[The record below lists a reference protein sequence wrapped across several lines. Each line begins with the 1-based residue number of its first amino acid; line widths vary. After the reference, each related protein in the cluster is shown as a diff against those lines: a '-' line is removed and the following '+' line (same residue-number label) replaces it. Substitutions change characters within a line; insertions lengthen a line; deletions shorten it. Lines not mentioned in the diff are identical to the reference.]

1 MIVITY
7 RRVFFGLSAALA
19 ALAVGALLIFGLR
32 FGIDFTGGALV
43 EVSYGGVVPGSLEVS
58 GALDAAG
65 FSGYSLRASEQ
76 GYILRTAALSEEER
90 AMLETVFSANG
101 SDARVERLT
110 EVGPTIG
117 KELRTKALI
126 ALGAVLL
133 AILLFVAF
141 AFRKVSEPVS
151 SWVYGFIAL
160 VTLAFD
166 VVVPV
171 GFYAALGH
179 FFDAQVD
186 TLFITAALTILGY
199 SVHDTIVVFDRVR
212 ENLRLNKEQ
221 NRREDFTLT
230 AGRALNQTIVRSINT
245 SLTTIVALS
254 ALFFLGPEATQDFSL
269 TLLVGI
275 AAGTYSSI
283 CLATPLLV
291 WVEGRRKDGRTR
303 A

>member
-7 RRVFFGLSAALA
+7 RKVFFAISFALVGLAIGSILS
-19 ALAVGALLIFGLR
+19 FGLR

-43 EVSYGGVVPGSLEVS
+43 EVSYSGATPAASEVS
-58 GALDAAG
+58 VALDSAG
-65 FSGYSLRASEQ
+65 FSGYSLRATEG
-76 GYILRTAALSEEER
+76 GYILRTAELSETER
-90 AMLETVFSANG
+90 AALEEVFSAAG
-101 SDARVERLT
+101 SDASVVRLT

-117 KELRTKALI
+117 RELRAKAFV
-126 ALGAVLL
+126 ALGVVLL
-133 AILLFVAF
+133 AILLFIAF

-151 SWVYGFIAL
+151 SWVYGLIAL

-171 GFYAALGH
+171 GFYAALGA

-186 TLFITAALTILGY
+186 ALFITAVLTILGY

-221 NRREDFTLT
+221 NRREEFSIT
-230 AGRALNQTIVRSINT
+230 AGRALNQTLVRSINT
-245 SLTTIVALS
+245 SLTTALALS

-275 AAGTYSSI
+275 AVGTYSSI
-283 CLATPLLV
+283 CLATPLVVLA
-291 WVEGRRKDGRTR
+291 EGRRVR